1 MVCCCKDWCASI
13 LILFLKKNEVAGG
26 RARRSAGIGIKAN
39 ETNLLSSPSTFQI
52 INSICTNIINN
63 PTEEKFRRIKLSN
76 AKFNE
81 AIMMVDGALY
91 LLCLCGFEI
100 DDSGEFLILQSENF
114 SVSDLKALLSTLK
127 TFNTSSNTKPTISTQ
142 STASSSSS
150 SSSAPMTEARKKI
163 LEEKKRIQEE
173 KDKIRKQLEADKEAR
188 KHLPTGVC
196 SRKTAKP
203 QTNQQ
208 TKTFKDIGVDLSSKG
223 C

>member
-1 MVCCCKDWCASI
+1 MKQLPTEGELVSQQAS
-13 LILFLKKNEVAGG
+13 EW
-26 RARRSAGIGIKAN
+26 IKAN
-39 ETNLLSSPSTFQI
+39 ASSLLSSPATFQI
-52 INSICTNIINN
+52 ITSICTNIINN
-63 PTEEKFRRIKLSN
+63 TTEEKFRKIKLSN

-81 AIMMVDGALY
+81 AIMMVDGAFY

-100 DDSGEFLILQSENF
+100 DDSGEFLILKSENV
-114 SVSDLKALLSTLK
+114 SVSDLKALLATLK
-127 TFNTSSNTKPTISTQ
+127 THNTKPTTSTL
-142 STASSSSS
+142 SSAASSSTPSPAS
-150 SSSAPMTEARKKI
+150 VPMTEARKKI

-173 KDKIRKQLEADKEAR
+173 KDKIRKQLEADKEER
-188 KHLPTGVC
+188 KYLPTGVC

>member
-1 MVCCCKDWCASI
+1 METDF
-13 LILFLKKNEVAGG
+13 LFLKKMKLSPTEGELVSQQA
-26 RARRSAGIGIKAN
+26 SEWIKAN
-39 ETNLLSSPSTFQI
+39 ASSLLSSPATFQI
-52 INSICTNIINN
+52 ITSICTNIINN
-63 PTEEKFRRIKLSN
+63 TTEEKFRKIKLSN

-100 DDSGEFLILQSENF
+100 DESDEFLILKSENVN
-114 SVSDLKALLSTLK
+114 VSDLKALLATLK
-127 TFNTSSNTKPTISTQ
+127 TYNNNNSTKPTTST
-142 STASSSSS
+142 SSSASSSSS
-150 SSSAPMTEARKKI
+150 TPSPASVPMTEARKKI

-173 KDKIRKQLEADKEAR
+173 KDKIRKQLEADKEER

-223 C
+223 CWG